1 MVPLC
6 HSYHCL
12 KKPFRYS
19 WCLLLR
25 AVWGSWEPPE
35 NMRIRFFF
43 NGFGYASEKEV
54 TKHEKMIQNMYICD
68 MCIYIYIYEM
78 TCTWCTLTKRNSKC
92 FPLRTLKRYSS
103 VAAFD
108 LTCQVMRHMKHISK
122 TMRNSKEIMPG
133 CRESQMKLWL
143 FPWKQEQKESSSSS
157 RVKSRHRI
165 IQRRHRTTFI
175 IYPHLKP
182 SQGRTTASWNHQKVL
197 ITSPTVCL

>member
-1 MVPLC
+1 
-6 HSYHCL
+6 
-12 KKPFRYS
+12 
-19 WCLLLR
+19 
-25 AVWGSWEPPE
+25 
-35 NMRIRFFF
+35 
-43 NGFGYASEKEV
+43 
-54 TKHEKMIQNMYICD
+54 MIQNMYICI
-68 MCIYIYIYEM
+68 CVYIYEM

-143 FPWKQEQKESSSSS
+143 FPWKQEQQKESSSSS